1 MVLTS
6 AGAVPVYTGRT
17 MDPITRR
24 DFAEITVGGAAAVSL
39 GAQQPAS
46 TKKMFGIQ
54 VGAVSF
60 VDEGVE
66 PVLDNLERLGGV
78 NTLFIATFTYGR
90 GIAGRQIPGQPLPDH
105 GKQEYDT
112 GYHGGN
118 YTRIHPQYYKDTV
131 LKDFRAPDHGDFDV
145 LESVIPAARKR
156 GMRVICWY
164 EDVFR
169 NDIPN
174 IEKLQERDL
183 HGNRATTLCFNNPDY
198 RGFLLGLSEDYVR
211 SYDVDGV
218 MWGSERQGALAN
230 SLSASHDGTF
240 DPSRATCFCEFCQR
254 RAKEHGISV
263 DRAKQGF
270 LELEK
275 FVRAARGKERPVDG
289 YYVAVWRLLL
299 KFPELLAWENM
310 WHDSLRDTYR
320 AIYDR
325 VKSAKSSAGV
335 GWHIW
340 HNNSINGIKR
350 IIVPNM
356 PADSGRR
363 LRRLHA
369 IVNGPIGITEAVVP
383 HVLPSQQFRKLQQQA
398 PHRDVIPV
406 HRPLLAPRG
415 ANKFLQF
422 QETLFRAI
430 HRNAVFLR
438 APLAELAETSRAAG
452 IERAVMRRAQR
463 IRQRALAFRSP
474 HHAVHVIRADVIFAQ
489 TEQESAIVGVVEA
502 QRGGAI
508 AVQVAL
514 LKFFDIRNVVAKN
527 VLVPT
532 DDPHASLTRRGDHAF
547 QHIEVAVIGRAKI
560 LEHGVLVILRMN
572 ARVVSAVIAGVV
584 FLLAVIGQRLAGNLA
599 SRDAAAIR
607 ERRDEQR
614 VDAAESLKVV
624 EHRLDSFVDKGNG
637 ADLNAEHL
645 LGGSRLLCAER
656 NRGSATDGDFCKVT
670 TSDRVHGAS
679 SVNRNRPGGSQDH
692 EA

>member
-1 MVLTS
+1 
-6 AGAVPVYTGRT
+6 

-340 HNNSINGIKR
+340 HNNSFNPIYRAEQDLQVIAPYSDFLKIVIYHNCGGERLANYVKSVGQTMFGDVPAQELLDFHYRVMDYGAEGSITQIPKTGLSADYVYRETKRARAGLAGTKTLLWPGIDIDIPTAATSSKST
-350 IIVPNM
+350 PEGT
-356 PADSGRR
+356 A
-363 LRRLHA
+363 A
-369 IVNGPIGITEAVVP
+369 AV
-383 HVLPSQQFRKLQQQA
+383 
-398 PHRDVIPV
+398 D
-406 HRPLLAPRG
+406 
-415 ANKFLQF
+415 
-422 QETLFRAI
+422 
-430 HRNAVFLR
+430 
-438 APLAELAETSRAAG
+438 AA
-452 IERAVMRRAQR
+452 
-463 IRQRALAFRSP
+463 F
-474 HHAVHVIRADVIFAQ
+474 
-489 TEQESAIVGVVEA
+489 
-502 QRGGAI
+502 RGGA
-508 AVQVAL
+508 
-514 LKFFDIRNVVAKN
+514 D
-527 VLVPT
+527 
-532 DDPHASLTRRGDHAF
+532 
-547 QHIEVAVIGRAKI
+547 
-560 LEHGVLVILRMN
+560 GVLLSRKYSEMKLANLRG
-572 ARVVSAVIAGVV
+572 AG
-584 FLLAVIGQRLAGNLA
+584 
-599 SRDAAAIR
+599 DAIR
-607 ERRDEQR
+607 RR
-614 VDAAESLKVV
+614 
-624 EHRLDSFVDKGNG
+624 
-637 ADLNAEHL
+637 
-645 LGGSRLLCAER
+645 
-656 NRGSATDGDFCKVT
+656 SA
-670 TSDRVHGAS
+670 
-679 SVNRNRPGGSQDH
+679 
-692 EA
+692 